1 MYMFVILIFIII
13 LVVLI
18 GVGSEGIMEEKHKYD
33 AESKRKG
40 IIMSKRKTDND
51 QSYGEL
57 DN

>member
-1 MYMFVILIFIII
+1 MFVILIFIII